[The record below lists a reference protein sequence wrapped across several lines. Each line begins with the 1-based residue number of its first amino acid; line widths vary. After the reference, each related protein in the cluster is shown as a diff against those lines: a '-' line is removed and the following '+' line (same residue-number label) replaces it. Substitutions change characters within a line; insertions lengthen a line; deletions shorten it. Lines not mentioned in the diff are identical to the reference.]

1 MKGGGHS
8 VQSVLWTGSRDEME
22 SGLGGS
28 MFRPVYFQTIIQNHS
43 PTITLTHIRI
53 YIHEVLAE
61 VNGIRSGIIYTCL
74 TSLTTL
80 HNAALQEE
88 RGNSTNTRNE
98 PTNLDLSRSTSEFC
112 RRRAV
117 RTGACGSDSAD
128 L

>member
-1 MKGGGHS
+1 
-8 VQSVLWTGSRDEME
+8 
-22 SGLGGS
+22 

-61 VNGIRSGIIYTCL
+61 ANGMRSGIIYTCL
-74 TSLTTL
+74 ISLTLPL

-98 PTNLDLSRSTSEFC
+98 PTDLDLSRSASELC